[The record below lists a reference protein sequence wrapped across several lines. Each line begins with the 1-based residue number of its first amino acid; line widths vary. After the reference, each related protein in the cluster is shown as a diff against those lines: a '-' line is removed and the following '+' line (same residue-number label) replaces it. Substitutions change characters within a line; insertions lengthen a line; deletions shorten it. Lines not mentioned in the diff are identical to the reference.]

1 VALAG
6 GLRNDYRR
14 PRSSSPAQRES
25 FRSANSAAYT
35 AIEET
40 LKGECSICGIGV
52 PLMKMRHA
60 EDGARAGGDREAIRS
75 P

>member
-1 VALAG
+1 MITG
-6 GLRNDYRR
+6 GHDHLLRHN
-14 PRSSSPAQRES
+14 ANL
-25 FRSANSAAYT
+25 FRSANSAAYN

-40 LKGECSICGIGV
+40 LKGECIICGIGV

-60 EDGARAGGDREAIRS
+60 EDGAGAGGDREAIRS